1 MRKDMQWIG
10 WASSVC
16 LLALVACA
24 QDQDMERK
32 RTKPAASSRDTVM
45 QRQSDFPESAVL
57 RAGQL
62 PGLCDHDRGDKI
74 RDLFCTDPPPDVR
87 GLSDL
92 QTLLGTKPDDLGN
105 RMADAYGASAFVTL
119 LSHST
124 ALSGQRVSA
133 LNPRMIVINEGVIM
147 AFQRGVQKA
156 EVIVEARNPGFFN
169 FYLFQFEQACN
180 DKPEG
185 CSPGE
190 LFSPNVE
197 QDWQRVAIQDDEDI
211 KNTPNDCLQC
221 HQRGQFRQLLMR
233 ELNNPWT
240 HFFQPLAQMPGQ
252 FLGPGVQGHD
262 LLQDFLDARGDELYG
277 GFDPKTVVGLAP
289 FVLESTVG
297 SDQPVLF
304 DAPGIE
310 NERFPFNDG
319 YPDEPGPSPT
329 WQAAYD
335 AFKRGEQL
343 ALPYLEVR
351 VTDPDKLADRSEA
364 YVRYRNAELDL
375 DELPDFADVFP
386 DDPQTRARIGLQTEP
401 DASAEE
407 ALIQACAGC
416 HNDVLDQ
423 TISRARFNVDLWKL
437 DRAELAVAI
446 ERIQRKPGSRGVMP
460 PPEARQLDPEARA
473 RLLDYLERDPLAA
486 EPDQRLQRAAAM
498 GMSGGKNRRARVRR

>member
-1 MRKDMQWIG
+1 
-10 WASSVC
+10 
-16 LLALVACA
+16 
-24 QDQDMERK
+24 
-32 RTKPAASSRDTVM
+32 
-45 QRQSDFPESAVL
+45 
-57 RAGQL
+57 
-62 PGLCDHDRGDKI
+62 
-74 RDLFCTDPPPDVR
+74 
-87 GLSDL
+87 
-92 QTLLGTKPDDLGN
+92 
-105 RMADAYGASAFVTL
+105 
-119 LSHST
+119 
-124 ALSGQRVSA
+124 
-133 LNPRMIVINEGVIM
+133 
-147 AFQRGVQKA
+147 
-156 EVIVEARNPGFFN
+156 
-169 FYLFQFEQACN
+169 
-180 DKPEG
+180 
-185 CSPGE
+185 
-190 LFSPNVE
+190 
-197 QDWQRVAIQDDEDI
+197 
-211 KNTPNDCLQC
+211 
-221 HQRGQFRQLLMR
+221 
-233 ELNNPWT
+233 
-240 HFFQPLAQMPGQ
+240 
-252 FLGPGVQGHD
+252 
-262 LLQDFLDARGDELYG
+262 
-277 GFDPKTVVGLAP
+277 
-289 FVLESTVG
+289 LESTVG